1 MKNKNTL
8 LVIFGASLLV
18 VILTITVSVAGQKQE
33 LSEHAAG
40 FPSQEVLPN
49 RTWRNPSSHTNHP
62 PLTITLPPE
71 NMRYKAPNNTIPP
84 TLTITSPQSGTVV
97 QPGNTVSITVQASDK
112 IGVAKVEFLVNSAIF
127 CTVTAAPYT
136 CSWTVPD
143 QPATVYLIVV
153 RASDQTGNI
162 TSKNVVV
169 QSR

>member
-18 VILTITVSVAGQKQE
+18 LVLTITVSVAGQKQE
-33 LSEHAAG
+33 LREHAVG
-40 FPSQEVLPN
+40 FPSQEGLPN
-49 RTWRNPSSHTNHP
+49 QTWRNPYSNTNHP
-62 PLTITLPPE
+62 LLTITLSPE

-84 TLTITSPQSGTVV
+84 TLTITSPQNGTVV
-97 QPGNTVSITVQASDK
+97 QPGNTVAITAVSSER
-112 IGVAKVEFLVNSAIF
+112 IGVAKVEFLVNSAIL
-127 CTVTAAPYT
+127 CTVTVAPYT

-143 QPATVYLIVV
+143 QPATTYLIVV

-162 TSKNVVV
+162 TSKNVVA